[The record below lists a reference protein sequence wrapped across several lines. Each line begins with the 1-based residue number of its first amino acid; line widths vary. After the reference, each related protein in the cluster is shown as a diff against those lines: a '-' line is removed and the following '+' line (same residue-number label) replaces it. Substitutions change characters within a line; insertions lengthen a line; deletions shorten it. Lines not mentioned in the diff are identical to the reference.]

1 MKKKKKF
8 NIISVFEKTRTGLI
22 ETAHGNIKTPVFMPV
37 GTLANVKSIFPRDLE
52 ELGIQ
57 IILGNTY
64 HLMLRPGEKIIEK
77 IGGIQK
83 FMNWNKPVL
92 TDSGGLQ
99 AWSLTKMIFS
109 LQLKAVI

>member
-57 IILGNTY
+57 IILGNTCLLY
-64 HLMLRPGEKIIEK
+64 TSPSPRD
-77 IGGIQK
+77 
-83 FMNWNKPVL
+83 NR
-92 TDSGGLQ
+92 
-99 AWSLTKMIFS
+99 
-109 LQLKAVI
+109 